1 MILCDNRGR
10 CRHAPRELRCMACQ
24 ALEREL
30 PLGMRVEV
38 ILELAGLKVV
48 PTMTT
53 PLTWGKKP
61 LPIWT
66 VRTSKPEEHALL
78 IALGRDSAWSRY
90 EGAPTYY
97 SFWTDPSLKIAN
109 ALLMQRHLS
118 PIDKARLQDMDKRV
132 RTRRDQLYAIYLD
145 TYTELM
151 ARRVV
156 GNALTSWPRSN
167 LLPEALARAC
177 GVEDAQAGASPR
189 SRLDLA
195 AYLRARLDVLD
206 EEEGV

>member
-1 MILCDNRGR
+1 MILCDNRSR
-10 CRHAPRELRCMACQ
+10 CRHAPFELRCPACQ
-24 ALEREL
+24 GLEREL
-30 PLGMRVEV
+30 PLGMSVQTV
-38 ILELAGLKVV
+38 LVLSGIVV
-48 PTMTT
+48 RPGMTT
-53 PLTWGKKP
+53 PRTPGKKP
-61 LPIWT
+61 IPVWT
-66 VRTSKPEEHALL
+66 VRTDRSEEKELL
-78 IALGRDSAWSRY
+78 VALGGDSAWARY
-90 EGAPTYY
+90 EGASVCY

-109 ALLMQRHLS
+109 ATLMQRHLS

-206 EEEGV
+206 EEEGA